1 MIRRSSQGA
10 PFLYAF
16 YDKIGYRLSAIGYQ
30 LSAISYQ
37 LSAIGYQLSAAGRSL
52 TAHDS
57 TKDIERPILTPEQG
71 ESGAA
76 GYSGQ
81 FTVIPVHD

>member
-16 YDKIGYRLSAIGYQ
+16 YDKIGYRLSAIG
-30 LSAISYQ
+30 YQ

-81 FTVIPVHD
+81 FTVMPVHD

>member
-16 YDKIGYRLSAIGYQ
+16 YDKIGYRLSDIG
-30 LSAISYQ
+30 YQ

-81 FTVIPVHD
+81 FTVMPVHD

>member
-16 YDKIGYRLSAIGYQ
+16 YDKIGYRLSAIG
-30 LSAISYQ
+30 YQ

-76 GYSGQ
+76 GYSDQ
-81 FTVIPVHD
+81 FTVMPVHD

>member
-16 YDKIGYRLSAIGYQ
+16 YDKIGYR
-30 LSAISYQ
+30 

-81 FTVIPVHD
+81 FTVMPVHD

>member
-16 YDKIGYRLSAIGYQ
+16 YDKIG
-30 LSAISYQ
+30 YQ

-57 TKDIERPILTPEQG
+57 TKDIERPILPPEQG

-81 FTVIPVHD
+81 FTVMPVHD